1 MYYTILNL
9 QNKFI
14 ELTNCQ
20 KQYFKGENKTAMGCD
35 DDGRFMTT
43 QCNDDYCYCVDAD
56 TGEIT
61 SAKVLATDGFNLNC
75 SRPECPANMK
85 YTNCGG
91 CERTC
96 EHKPMI
102 ICNLMCHFR
111 CACNFG
117 LVWSTKMKMCV
128 LPETCVSM
136 EPPPFAQ

>member
-1 MYYTILNL
+1 MYKSSDWRIFTWSRN
-9 QNKFI
+9 NMNCA

-20 KQYFKGENKTAMGCD
+20 KQYF
-35 DDGRFMTT
+35 
-43 QCNDDYCYCVDAD
+43 